1 MKSDQYAARLAG
13 FMFLLLMAT
22 VASSSILLSGI
33 EGNDEISDTLS
44 NISENTLSVRL
55 GVLTLIVSSISTF
68 ILAAM
73 LYAITKHQDKNLA
86 ILALSCRAAEA
97 ALYAIGITSV
107 LTLLSLSART
117 PSASGNELSSAQAIG
132 DFVSNAWSFSTNIG
146 AIFFAVGSALYSYLF
161 FKARSIPVLLS
172 LLGLVASLTLV
183 VGVPLQTAASH
194 STVDGA
200 SGAIWVPMIIFE
212 VVTGLWLL
220 IKGAEVP
227 ESKPT
232 DRVVARA

>member
-1 MKSDQYAARLAG
+1 MNGL
-13 FMFLLLMAT
+13 
-22 VASSSILLSGI
+22 VSGV
-33 EGNDEISDTLS
+33 EGNDEISDALS
-44 NISENTLSVRL
+44 NISESTLSVRL

-97 ALYAIGITSV
+97 ALYAVGITSV
-107 LTLLSLSART
+107 LTLLSLSEGTA
-117 PSASGNELSSAQAIG
+117 SASGNELSSAQAIG
-132 DFVSNAWSFSTNIG
+132 DFVSNAWSLSTNIG

-172 LLGLVASLTLV
+172 LLGLVASLILV
-183 VGVPLQTAASH
+183 VGVPLQTAASR

-200 SGAIWVPMIIFE
+200 SGAIWIPMIIFE
-212 VVTGLWLL
+212 LSTGLWLL

-227 ESKPT
+227 ESRPT
-232 DRVVARA
+232 DRLVARA